1 LACFFMPNFLRTP
14 TNILEPHKYRTY
26 IFQHSFGLIVRS
38 ALLVVKKKSN
48 SPIQAVAF
56 LTVLRSV

>member
-1 LACFFMPNFLRTP
+1 MPNFLRTP